1 MFRFLMVWLL
11 LFGLSVGSYADEGDS
26 VYVGWK
32 PPIGVPI
39 EFTADKDGIDVSLSK
54 QYVTPLGVFS
64 VGYNEH
70 TVDFQDDYTYVIF
83 KYTDTKEEEIY
94 KINDN
99 KKFRMVNYGGTTAL
113 EINGNQ
119 IKILV
124 KKGNKFNLT
133 IETIGEKSQTNY
145 TSSNKW
151 IDPSKVVCLK
161 NGGKMDKYGCK
172 AYFKNARKI
181 CKVMKKKL
189 PTEDDFNEFMLNC
202 GAKNPT
208 SIQDLEENRDNV
220 SYQKCYR
227 KEGFYNQKDYWS
239 STTQN
244 SKLKVNYGAW
254 TISISLGYAFLYD
267 YLDNYYYVRCIN
279 K

>member
-11 LFGLSVGSYADEGDS
+11 MVGLSVGSYADEGDS

-181 CKVMKKKL
+181 CRSIKQRLATKNELQKLIIGCGGVNPQSVKDMKK
-189 PTEDDFNEFMLNC
+189 
-202 GAKNPT
+202 
-208 SIQDLEENRDNV
+208 NRDNS
-220 SYQKCYR
+220 SYKNCY
-227 KEGFYNQKDYWS
+227 KNEGFYYSPNYWS
-239 STTQN
+239 KTTQHPSN
-244 SKLKVNYGAW
+244 NYGAW
-254 TISISLGYAFLYD
+254 YINFALGIDSYD
-267 YLDNYYYVRCIN
+267 YLDNYHYVRCVN